1 MVRFHVVN
9 SVKGGCGKST
19 FSLYLANYLSA
30 QNHSVVIID
39 LDIGGSTW
47 YRGFKSYLVNSTA
60 KPSIKVN
67 NGNSENN
74 TPKEEIK
81 FINDL
86 LYEYEKNFKKEHVFR
101 LSVED
106 DKKIAPKTG
115 DISTEHRIINV
126 VMSNPEEAACIRD
139 EALDLLECAIYNLVD
154 EIATNTYP
162 HNPKATV
169 DIIFDMPPGYE
180 EHSERILMHA
190 LMDLG
195 SNLYKN
201 YTRKKEKGEFT
212 NPVYLYMLSGVK
224 QSSLE
229 ANIQYVKRFY
239 KNPSYSMDI
248 GILKPEN
255 IFFILNDLD
264 ASFQQYVMVE
274 EKVKSPQNAAF
285 TLTEN
290 ISSSEKIGGESIKVR
305 FVNHI
310 PIMLS
315 NQSFINII
323 TSRNDTNPTSYKL
336 VDTLGGFKDL
346 FKTMEHI
353 ANNDEEKDSYE
364 SKS

>member
-30 QNHSVVIID
+30 QNHSVMIID

-60 KPSIKVN
+60 KPSVKGN
-67 NGNSENN
+67 NGNTGNN

-86 LYEYEKNFKKEHVFR
+86 LYEYEKNFKKEHVFK
-101 LSVED
+101 LGVED
-106 DKKIAPKTG
+106 NIVAPKTG
-115 DISTEHRIINV
+115 AISKEHRIINV
-126 VMSNPEEAACIRD
+126 VMSNPEEAACIHD
-139 EALDLLECAIYNLVD
+139 EALDLLECTIYNLVD

-201 YTRKKEKGEFT
+201 YTRKKRKGVFI

-229 ANIQYVKRFY
+229 ASIQYVKRFY
-239 KNPSYSMDI
+239 KNPSYSMDVS
-248 GILKPEN
+248 ILNLKN
-255 IFFILNDLD
+255 IFFILNDIDL
-264 ASFQQYVMVE
+264 SFQMYVDTM
-274 EKVKSPQNAAF
+274 KSTISLQDAGKK
-285 TLTEN
+285 LTDN
-290 ISSSEKIGGESIKVR
+290 ILNSEKINGESIQVKLI
-305 FVNHI
+305 NHI
-310 PIMLS
+310 PIKIS
-315 NQSFINII
+315 NQSYINII
-323 TSRNDTNPTSYKL
+323 TSRDDPNPTSYML
-336 VDTLGGFKDL
+336 VDAQGGFKDL
-346 FKTMEHI
+346 FKTMKHI
-353 ANNDEEKDSYE
+353 ANDEEKDSHE